1 MKEKTLDRNDLNVAQ
16 RFVCH
21 IGPVIS
27 ALKGITEE
35 LELDFDDDDSTL
47 KINEFQKW
55 LESEVE
61 RHQSTLDRV
70 PSPGIGQPHDLI
82 PAAVARVEK
91 LKNEIF
97 LHDWAVEN
105 LAKIHCTNVELLMHK
120 GFSLF
125 EINGILPDEGIHYTP
140 HFDELRVLKPELE
153 KIEAFIAGDG
163 EDFSLLDGTKLAC
176 FVQAPEFAE

>member
-1 MKEKTLDRNDLNVAQ
+1 MKEKTLDRNDFNLAQ

-21 IGPVIS
+21 VGPVIS

-35 LELDFDDDDSTL
+35 LELDFNDDDSTL

-61 RHQSTLDRV
+61 KHQSTLDRA
-70 PSPGIGQPHDLI
+70 PRPQINQPDAI
-82 PAAVARVEK
+82 SAAVARVEK

-97 LHDWAVEN
+97 LHDWALEN
-105 LAKIHCTNVELLMHK
+105 LAKIHGTNVELLMHK

-125 EINGILPDEGIHYTP
+125 EIEGILPDESIHYAP
-140 HFDELRVLKPELE
+140 HFDALKVLKPELE

-176 FVQAPEFAE
+176 FVPVPEFAE

>member
-1 MKEKTLDRNDLNVAQ
+1 MKEEKTLDRDDLNVAQ

-61 RHQSTLDRV
+61 RHQSILDSVSR
-70 PSPGIGQPHDLI
+70 PHTYQPDAI
-82 PAAVARVEK
+82 SAAVAKIEK

-97 LHDWAVEN
+97 LHDWALEN
-105 LAKIHCTNVELLMHK
+105 LAKIHGTNVELLMHK

-125 EINGILPDEGIHYTP
+125 EIEGILPDEGIQYTP
-140 HFDELRVLKPELE
+140 HFDALRVLKPELE
-153 KIEAFIAGDG
+153 KIERFIAATQMI
-163 EDFSLLDGTKLAC
+163 SAC
-176 FVQAPEFAE
+176 HPAPN